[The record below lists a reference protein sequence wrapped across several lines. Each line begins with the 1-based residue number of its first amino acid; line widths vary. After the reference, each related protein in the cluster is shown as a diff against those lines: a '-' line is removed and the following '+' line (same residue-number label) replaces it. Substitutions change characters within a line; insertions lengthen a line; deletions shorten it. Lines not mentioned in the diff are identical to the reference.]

1 MEESVYQRVLLADD
15 DAGTRESVRLLL
27 ELEGLD
33 VAVAADGREALR
45 FLQENGPPHLIL
57 LDLSMPDMDGWT
69 FMEALTRNP
78 TWLGVPVV
86 VLTGAAEISADD
98 VRAFGA
104 DDLLR
109 KPVDPEEL
117 IATVSRYAWAGAEL
131 GERG

>member
-1 MEESVYQRVLLADD
+1 VEESVYQRVLLVED
-15 DAGTRESVRLLL
+15 DACAREAVRVLL
-27 ELEGLD
+27 EREGLD

-45 FLQENGPPHLIL
+45 LLRENGPPHLVL

-69 FMEALTRNP
+69 FMEALTRHP

-86 VLTGAAEISADD
+86 VLTGAPGVSAAD

-109 KPVDPEEL
+109 KPVDPDEL
-117 IATVSRYAWAGAEL
+117 IATVSRYAWAGA
-131 GERG
+131 